1 VKPVVLDG
9 KRVGP
14 GEPIYVIAEG
24 ANNHAGDHRIAMEMV
39 RAAAATGADAVKF
52 QCMDA
57 DAFAVPEYEWY
68 GVYQKLRFTKQE
80 WKDLKDCAG
89 ENGISFCADVLDPPS
104 VDLQAAIGTPFF
116 RLHAGDLVNPYLLEH
131 AAKTGAP
138 LLLHTGMTTLGE
150 IEFAIERITAAG
162 NDQIVL
168 LHGFQDH
175 PSSYPDM
182 HLRVIRSYQE
192 IFDRPVGLNDHTT
205 DTVAAIASVG
215 AGAMAI
221 EKHFTIDRAA
231 KRYDWVSAL
240 EPAEFKKMVEDVRSA
255 EVALGEAVR
264 RPTQKELAWRE
275 STRKTL
281 VAGEDLP
288 AGALL
293 TLDRVAFKRRVPL
306 GIGPLEAERVLGK
319 RLSRPVRRN
328 EPITPEDLS

>member
-1 VKPVVLDG
+1 MKPVVLDG

-14 GEPIYVIAEG
+14 GEPVYIIAEG
-24 ANNHAGDHRIAMEMV
+24 ANNHAGDHAIAMEMV

-57 DAFAVPEYEWY
+57 DAFAVPDYEWY

-80 WKDLKDCAG
+80 WKDLRFCASD
-89 ENGISFCADVLDPPS
+89 NGISFCVDVLDPPS
-104 VDLQAAIGTPFF
+104 VDLQVAIGTPFF

-131 AAKTGAP
+131 AARTGVP

-175 PSSYPDM
+175 PSHYADM

-192 IFDRPVGLNDHTT
+192 IFDRPVGFNDHTT
-205 DTVAAIASVG
+205 DSVAALASVG
-215 AGAMAI
+215 AGSMAI
-221 EKHFTIDRAA
+221 EKHFTTDRAA

-240 EPAEFKKMVEDVRSA
+240 EPGEFKKMVEDIRNA
-255 EVALGEAVR
+255 EVSLGEAIR
-264 RPTQKELAWRE
+264 RPTAKELAWRE

-281 VAGEDLP
+281 VAREDL
-288 AGALL
+288 AEGTLL
-293 TLDRVAFKRRVPL
+293 TLEHVDFKRRVPL
-306 GIGPLEAERVLGK
+306 GIGPLEAERLLGK
-319 RLSRPVRRN
+319 RLRRAVHRN
-328 EPITPEDLS
+328 EPIGPEDLA